1 MDGLRCLI
9 NWTGRLV
16 LGAKVGSSVGVQRVG
31 TVTSAISPNLS
42 DMNMIKVLLGTV

>member
-9 NWTGRLV
+9 NWTRRLV

-31 TVTSAISPNLS
+31 TVTSAYTANLS
-42 DMNMIKVLLGTV
+42 DIDMIKVLFGTV